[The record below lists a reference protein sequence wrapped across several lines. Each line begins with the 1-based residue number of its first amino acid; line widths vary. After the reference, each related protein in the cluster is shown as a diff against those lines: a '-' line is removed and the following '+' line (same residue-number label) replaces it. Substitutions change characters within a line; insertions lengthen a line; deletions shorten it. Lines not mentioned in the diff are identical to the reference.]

1 MKFYYI
7 AATEIGENAG
17 LYMFGFI
24 TGGIIIAYVMGY
36 PLAGSKTFITILGR
50 HGKPD
55 SSQKSDGAG
64 EMDSCC
70 SVLEEDSTKG
80 FESNLKTNF
89 SKFALGFKHLLKIRE
104 QLGIRTIVRNSLF
117 QDLAYRRSMS
127 KPMTRVEGM
136 GFEPMTTCV

>member
-1 MKFYYI
+1 
-7 AATEIGENAG
+7 
-17 LYMFGFI
+17 
-24 TGGIIIAYVMGY
+24 
-36 PLAGSKTFITILGR
+36 
-50 HGKPD
+50 
-55 SSQKSDGAG
+55 
-64 EMDSCC
+64 MDSCC
-70 SVLEEDSTKG
+70 SVLEEDSAKG

-104 QLGIRTIVRNSLF
+104 QRGIRTIVRNSLF